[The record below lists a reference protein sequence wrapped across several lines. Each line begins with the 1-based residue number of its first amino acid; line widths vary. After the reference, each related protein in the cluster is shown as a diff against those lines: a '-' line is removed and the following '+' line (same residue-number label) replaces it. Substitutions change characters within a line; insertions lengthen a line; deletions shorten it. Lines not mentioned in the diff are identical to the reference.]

1 MMRGGPVLYLAVF
14 GLGTIIGMAMV
25 TIAIAA
31 PAAYAGNR
39 IAGLQRGMR
48 LASGVV
54 SLAFGA
60 YLGYRIGFIDGLFT
74 GQPNWTPL

>member
-1 MMRGGPVLYLAVF
+1 
-14 GLGTIIGMAMV
+14 
-25 TIAIAA
+25 
-31 PAAYAGNR
+31 
-39 IAGLQRGMR
+39 MR